1 MNGMFTVAWLFRKRQ
16 PFYFSIEKVFDLI
29 EPKVKQHRVDIQR
42 VYMQRHKVLPGTI
55 LKNILFARK
64 VKANLYHITGDVH
77 YLALGLPSR
86 KTILTIHDCVFMYQ
100 TRGIKRMLLYF
111 LFLKWPVK
119 RSRIVTTISERTR
132 QDIIRFTNCS
142 PDKIVVIGNPLDERF
157 EMQPYV
163 FNKSCPLILFIG
175 ITPNKNLFRVIEAL
189 EGIACRLHI
198 IGKIPEAE
206 KEQLQKKGID
216 FRESY
221 ELSDEEIIDAYIK
234 SDMILFP
241 SLFEG
246 FGLPV
251 IEAQSIGR
259 PVITSNI
266 EPMNEV
272 AGDAACL
279 VDPNSVESIREAV
292 RRLIE
297 NDEYRA
303 TLISRGSINIQRYK
317 PEIIAARYLALY
329 DQIQSAS

>member
-1 MNGMFTVAWLFRKRQ
+1 MNSKFTVAWMFRKRQ
-16 PFYFSIEKVFDLI
+16 PFYFSIEKVFDII
-29 EPKVKQHRVDIQR
+29 EPNVKQHHVDIQR

-55 LKNILFARK
+55 LKNILFARN

-77 YLALGLPSR
+77 YLALGLPSS

-100 TRGIKRMLLYF
+100 TRGIKRMILHF

-157 EMQPYV
+157 EAQPYV
-163 FNKSCPLILFIG
+163 FNKSCPIILFIG
-175 ITPNKNLFRVIEAL
+175 ITSNKNLFRVIEAL
-189 EGIACRLHI
+189 EGITCCLHI
-198 IGKIPEAE
+198 IGRIPEAE
-206 KEQLQKKGID
+206 KEQLQKKHID
-216 FRESY
+216 FKESY
-221 ELSDEEIIDAYIK
+221 ELSDEEIKDAYIK
-234 SDMILFP
+234 SDMLLFP

-251 IEAQSIGR
+251 IEAQNIGR

-266 EPMNEV
+266 EPMSEV
-272 AGDAACL
+272 AADAACL
-279 VDPNSVESIREAV
+279 VDPYSVKSIREGV
-292 RRLIE
+292 CQIIE
-297 NDEYRA
+297 SDEYRT
-303 TLISRGSINIQRYK
+303 TLISKGLANVQRYR